1 MEHKGLLFKII
12 IVEHKGLPSKIATVE
27 HKELGLIFYLLVFL
41 NLRKLNFKC
50 MTNLGKIMV
59 MTWQLMWLNLSV
71 ATVEHKELGIIF
83 HLLVFLNLRK
93 LNFKL
98 FDKFKKNNGNNM
110 AVDVAYPK
118 RSNINATLQV
128 LVIYKLVVD
137 LRDI

>member
-1 MEHKGLLFKII
+1 
-12 IVEHKGLPSKIATVE
+12 
-27 HKELGLIFYLLVFL
+27 
-41 NLRKLNFKC
+41 